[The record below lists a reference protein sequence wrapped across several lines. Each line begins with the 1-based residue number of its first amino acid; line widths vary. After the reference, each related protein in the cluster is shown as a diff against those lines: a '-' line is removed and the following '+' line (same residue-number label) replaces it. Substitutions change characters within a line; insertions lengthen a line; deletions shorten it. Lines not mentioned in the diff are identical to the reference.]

1 MAVIGQIRNR
11 MGGLLVAVVGGALV
25 IFVVSDFFDSG
36 NKAFGGGDRSIGT
49 IAGEEIDV
57 QAFERRVDEQE
68 EVYRSNG
75 TTVDAQLQEQIR
87 NNVWNEILRERT
99 LLSRAKEAGFGE
111 LISREEFD
119 DIRFGNNVWD
129 AIYWGKDDQ
138 GHVVAHQTNNQWA
151 LMHLDLDRF
160 GNGVQVD
167 PNPDLALVEQ
177 IEKSLLAQ

>member
-1 MAVIGQIRNR
+1 MSSGVSAYICGPYEFSNNGSHWTHPQPHGR
-11 MGGLLVAVVGGALV
+11 LLVAVVGGALV

-75 TTVDAQLQEQIR
+75 TTVDAQLQEQHR

-99 LLSRAKEAGFGE
+99 LLSRAKEV
-111 LISREEFD
+111 LR
-119 DIRFGNNVWD
+119 
-129 AIYWGKDDQ
+129 
-138 GHVVAHQTNNQWA
+138 
-151 LMHLDLDRF
+151 
-160 GNGVQVD
+160 
-167 PNPDLALVEQ
+167 
-177 IEKSLLAQ
+177 